1 VSRCGEGVGVISSL
15 TGLRTE
21 GMVMSLEEAV
31 AGLWPSDA
39 AIRSMK
45 EGFAGGIGS
54 GIVRMRC
61 AKTS

>member
-1 VSRCGEGVGVISSL
+1 
-15 TGLRTE
+15 LRTE

-31 AGLWPSDA
+31 AGLCPSDA

-45 EGFAGGIGS
+45 DGFAGGIGS